1 MHFTRTHVLLVAAKL
16 AAQLEMM
23 QLFLHGLRGPC
34 ALGWQMVYM
43 CVNTDVYCLSL
54 CRRSP

>member
-43 CVNTDVYCLSL
+43 CV
-54 CRRSP
+54 